1 MQTNEKILVAVDFS
15 SLSDRVMDAAME
27 MAEKFG
33 AALHLV
39 FVVEDLAP
47 YAWVSIPHISMD
59 VLEKEMVQSAS
70 AKIERLADEKI
81 GDHFTWTTKV
91 LTGNPSEAIVSH
103 AESEGCTLIVMG
115 THGYRGLEK
124 RLLGSVAERV
134 LKHAPCPVLVVN
146 P

>member
-1 MQTNEKILVAVDFS
+1 MQTKQKILVAVDFS
-15 SLSDRVMDAAME
+15 SLSERVINTAME

-33 AALHLV
+33 AELHLV

-59 VLEKEMVQSAS
+59 VLEQEMVQSAS
-70 AKIERLADEKI
+70 TKIERLAYEKI
-81 GDHFTWTTKV
+81 GDRFSWTTKV
-91 LTGNPSEAIVSH
+91 LNGNPSEAIVSH
-103 AESEGCTLIVMG
+103 AQSEGCTLIVMG

-124 RLLGSVAERV
+124 RLLGSVSERV

>member
-1 MQTNEKILVAVDFS
+1 MQTKQKILVAVDFS
-15 SLSDRVMDAAME
+15 SLSDRVLDKAME
-27 MAEKFG
+27 MAEKFD
-33 AALHLV
+33 ASLHLV

-59 VLEKEMVQSAS
+59 VLEKEMVEHA
-70 AKIERLADEKI
+70 AVKVERIADEKI
-81 GDHFTWTTKV
+81 GDRFSWTTKV
-91 LTGNPSEAIVSH
+91 LSGVPAKAIISQ

-124 RLLGSVAERV
+124 RLLGSVSEQV